1 MVHELWASR
10 RRDESGCA
18 NRSLAFQFLVF
29 IRYQL
34 VGFRGFFSTSLE
46 KSDLCPTVLVSFSL
60 LLDLVGGNGCTGS
73 HPSII

>member
-1 MVHELWASR
+1 MVHEFWASR
-10 RRDESGCA
+10 RRDESRCA
-18 NRSLAFQFLVF
+18 DCSLAFQLFVF

-34 VGFRGFFSTSLE
+34 VGFRNFFSTFLE

-73 HPSII
+73 HRSII